1 MEAAGSGNGS
11 VAGSLG
17 NDGLTGIKEGVEPF
31 SIDASAGVNEGVEE
45 VLDTLWGVIREAESS
60 SDDVLIMDVLLML
73 MTFTITDLLCFSRP
87 MRVAC

>member
-1 MEAAGSGNGS
+1 MEAAGSGNDS

-17 NDGLTGIKEGVEPF
+17 NDGSTGIKEGVEPF

-45 VLDTLWGVIREAESS
+45 VVDTLWDVIREAESS
-60 SDDVLIMDVLLML
+60 SDDVLIMDALLML

-87 MRVAC
+87 MHVAC